1 MKMLYLTN
9 KLKVGLVLLVVS
21 LAFILPL
28 LVASGVN
35 KKNERIEELLEQN
48 VIVKSTGIIT
58 QVRKVNADNRQLGL
72 DTKFDFGI
80 VGVQYSYR
88 NSDFSFSKEI
98 LLLPNH
104 KVGNKITIYVFKNNP
119 NRIIFK

>member
-1 MKMLYLTN
+1 MLYLTN